1 MALVSGGF
9 VGYVTVIDS
18 GGNSSTLSYRLTAAD
33 MTAALA
39 DMSTIL
45 TALGA
50 VTDANVKSYS
60 VAEVFVEN
68 ALTFPLAGTH
78 VENRAVITVQ
88 IDNEPLKKG
97 TVVIP
102 APDVGIFAAS
112 VGPNSNV
119 VDINDAALISY
130 IDIWRTTGALAK
142 LSDGETVQDVD
153 GIIKGVRT
161 HRKSSNG

>member
-1 MALVSGGF
+1 MALVSNGF
-9 VGYVTVIDS
+9 VGYVTLIDS
-18 GGNSSTLSYRLTAAD
+18 GGDSSTLSYQLVAAD
-33 MTAALA
+33 AAAAATA
-39 DMSTIL
+39 MGTIL

-50 VTDANVKSYS
+50 VTDAAVKSYS

-78 VENRAVITVQ
+78 VENRAVVTVQ
-88 IDNEPLKKG
+88 IDGEPLKKS

-102 APDVGIFAAS
+102 APDVGIFVAS

-119 VDINDAALISY
+119 VDIADAALVSY